1 MENKFSQNQE
11 DNFLKNN
18 NCIYK
23 KYKPLQKIGHGS
35 FGDVYLTKRIKDEK
49 LFAMKVE
56 KNNLK
61 NKYLETEAYFL
72 LILQGFGF
80 PKFISYGRAK
90 NYNILIETLLNKNL
104 FELMKNQKKLNLK
117 DVCLIGIQILDRLEW
132 IHSKNIIYR
141 DIKPQNFLIGK
152 DDPNIIYII
161 DFGLCK
167 KYRSSKTGK
176 HILPRNTGLLH
187 GTINFSS
194 VYVLSKKEPSRRDD
208 LISLGYMLIYL
219 YKGSLPWELEMK
231 EFNYQMLK
239 KILYLKKT
247 NSNGTLFNNM
257 PKEFAEYI
265 NYNNNLKFEEDPD
278 YKYLRSL
285 FNKILFDLKLD
296 YKNITFSWIPSKR
309 ANFLPKPRNNYIKT
323 SSSHS
328 RLFKY
333 IKNSLQKSLEKAK
346 NKSYEIRPENIPISN
361 IRIINKNENNI
372 SFKNDEEMINIQKN
386 ENDINKSFKSKN
398 IILKSKIDNSNIVK
412 NYIRNKH
419 KSLTYIPNNLN
430 NIIESF
436 QNNISHESIVN
447 INPNINRK
455 NNLIYK
461 LKNNIKKT
469 KNKFKKKFP
478 IYLMNYQHL
487 NVNKDQN
494 SFKDSFKKLNNVSDT
509 KINYIQSNSFNNF
522 VKDKKMNIK
531 NNINNSSFK
540 HLIQKKN
547 SKLVLLKNLTNKKL
561 NNQASSL
568 LNYMPKD
575 SYNSKLSKI
584 NFANSDSFESDNKN
598 NLQNK
603 ILDNENIN
611 IIYIKNKFNII
622 RNNKYKI
629 PIPTPPFSNK
639 NIINEERKN
648 SLQINLKNKFMNF
661 KNQNIFN
668 QKTFSINNYNLM
680 LIRKNKYRT
689 ILERYKESNSFS

>member
-11 DNFLKNN
+11 DSFLKNN

-90 NYNILIETLLNKNL
+90 NCNILIETLLNKNL
-104 FELMKNQKKLNLK
+104 YELMKNQKKLNLK

-231 EFNYQMLK
+231 EFNYQILK
-239 KILYLKKT
+239 KILYLKRT

-436 QNNISHESIVN
+436 QNNISHENIVN

-461 LKNNIKKT
+461 LNNNIKKT

-509 KINYIQSNSFNNF
+509 KINYIQSNSYNNF